1 MPKSNFVNGT
11 VVSPDFLNA
20 LQDIQ
25 FDGQNLDGHYPQI
38 VDSYLSDAPSSLKT
52 RSNSFLNSLLVT
64 QGTGLSVNYN
74 SGSVRLTDGSISPIA
89 AGAVVVA
96 NNATNCVFVN
106 ESGAVQIAGSFLS
119 RCLRLA
125 SVVTVSGAIT
135 AISDLRP
142 RYQIQPIWN
151 LVKFLGGSGDEGD
164 LVVSGNLTLDKGVYF
179 YKSITVN
186 AGATLTIDKSVMLHV
201 SGNVEISGTITV
213 TTASPGGSGGT
224 GTLVYNGTTNSGSGI
239 GGVSAIPLTYNHFLS
254 PIGSGGASG
263 NANAANITT
272 TGLIGSGGYG
282 GGAFMCECGGTFR
295 LINNGAISARG
306 GNASAGIINS
316 GGSGIIS
323 GSGGGSGGLVLIK
336 AGTGIVI
343 ASTATVDVRGGNG
356 SAAVTLGGF
365 AQPAYGGGGG
375 GGGRVVC
382 QAPSITFNGAA
393 LLSSGSKGADIGT
406 PTPATG
412 LGSGSGGS
420 FGGRGGV
427 YNGDGEFAGTSGLLI
442 SNTIYPVG

>member
-1 MPKSNFVNGT
+1 MPKTNFVNGS
-11 VVSPDFLNA
+11 VVSPDFLNS
-20 LQDIQ
+20 LQNIQ
-25 FDGQNLDGHYPQI
+25 FTGSDLDGHYPKI
-38 VDSYLSDAPSSLKT
+38 VDSFLSDDTSALKSRT
-52 RSNSFLNSLLVT
+52 NSFLNSLLVSV
-64 QGTGLSVNYN
+64 GTGLSINHQG
-74 SGSVRLTDGSISPIA
+74 GSVRLTNGSIFTIA
-89 AGAVVVA
+89 PSSVVVA
-96 NNATNCVFVN
+96 NNATNCIFVN
-106 ESGAVQIAGSFLS
+106 ESGVVQSAASFPS

-125 SVVTVSGAIT
+125 SVVTVSGTIT

-164 LVVSGNLTLDKGVYF
+164 LVVSGSLTLDKGIYF
-179 YKSITVN
+179 YKSVTVN

-201 SGNVEISGTITV
+201 AGDVEISGTVIV

-263 NANAANITT
+263 NANASNITT

-282 GGAFMCECGGTFR
+282 GGAFMCECGGNFR
-295 LINNGAISARG
+295 LVNNGTISARG
-306 GNASAGIINS
+306 GNAFIGTINS
-316 GGSGIIS
+316 GGSGVIS

-336 AGTGIVI
+336 AGAGITI
-343 ASTATVDVRGGNG
+343 ASTATIDVRGGNG
-356 SAAVTLGGF
+356 STAVTLGGF

-382 QAPSITFNGAA
+382 QAPSIAFNGSA
-393 LLSSGSKGADIGT
+393 LLGSGSKGADIGA

-442 SNTIYPVG
+442 FNTIYPVG